1 MGYPFEIDVSVDC
14 CMRMSLLVVTT
25 NEAAPDVDAPYKDGT
40 PGMTIVLNNNSP
52 DHLLVISPL
61 SSIGPVLC

>member
-14 CMRMSLLVVTT
+14 CMRVSILVVTT
-25 NEAAPDVDAPYKDGT
+25 NGAAPDVDASDKDGT

-52 DHLLVISPL
+52 DHLLVLCPL
-61 SSIGPVLC
+61 SLIGFVLC